1 MVAMWEKGLKMDDPD
16 VFVSAMNDAGLDGQN
31 LLERANEDAVKERLK
46 NNTSAAVE
54 RGVFGIPT
62 FFVGEE
68 MFFGKDRLDL
78 VERELE
84 SISSS

>member
-1 MVAMWEKGLKMDDPD
+1 MWEKGLKMDDPD